1 MEGTANLLY
10 QTLADVD
17 EIRLLHLQ
25 PGATNEPLI
34 CQLLNSTLFDKP
46 QYEALSYMWGR
57 KESPL
62 QIELSGSIVEV
73 RNNLWQALNH
83 LRHAQTT
90 RILWIDALCI
100 NQDDANERNH
110 QVS

>member
-34 CQLLNSTLFDKP
+34 CQLVNSTLFDKP

-62 QIELSGSIVEV
+62 QIELNGGIVEV

-90 RILWIDALCI
+90 RILWIDALCL
-100 NQDDANERNH
+100 
-110 QVS
+110 